1 MAQTSMDRIRRITTA
16 MRSPADH
23 TMRTWVHEAISGYLF
38 ILPAVFLLMAFLIVP
53 ILASVALVF
62 TDYSL
67 LAPPQWVGLENLSRL
82 LHDKRMF
89 ITYRNSLY
97 ITIGATT
104 LNNVLGLLLA
114 MGVNRK
120 MPGVLRYLLRTAF
133 FFPVLTTTAS
143 LAVVWR
149 FILTQDRG
157 ILNYLLQQVGL
168 EPVPW
173 LSSMRWAIPSVI
185 LYDVWKS
192 CGYLMVLYLAG
203 LQGIPD
209 VLYEA
214 AKIDGANRL
223 QLTRYVTL
231 PLITPTA
238 FFCIVIS
245 LIGAFQIFDN
255 AYVLTEGGPGDASR
269 TIAMYIYEMAFKR
282 YEMGYAS
289 AVALSLL
296 VVLVALTLFQLWI
309 SRKWVHYE

>member
-1 MAQTSMDRIRRITTA
+1 MAQTAVEDVQRAVEAPQVRARRL
-16 MRSPADH
+16 
-23 TMRTWVHEAISGYLF
+23 MRTWVQEMISGYLF
-38 ILPAVFLLMAFLIVP
+38 ILPAVAVLAVFLILP
-53 ILASVALVF
+53 ILASIGLVF
-62 TDYSL
+62 MDYDL
-67 LAPPQWVGLENLSRL
+67 LTPLKWLGLDNILRLVG
-82 LHDKRMF
+82 DKRM
-89 ITYRNSLY
+89 ITCYWNSLR
-97 ITIGATT
+97 ITIGATA
-104 LNNVLGLLLA
+104 LNQLLGLLLA

-120 MPGVLRYLLRTAF
+120 MPGLLRYLFRTAF
-133 FFPVLTTTAS
+133 FFPVLITTAS
-143 LAVVWR
+143 MAVVWR

-157 ILNYLLQQVGL
+157 IMNYLLQQIGL
-168 EPVPW
+168 APVPW
-173 LSSMRWAIPSVI
+173 LSSVRWAVPSVI

-203 LQGIPD
+203 LQGIPE

-214 AKIDGANRL
+214 ARIDGASRW
-223 QLTRYVTL
+223 QVTRYITL

-296 VVLVALTLFQLWI
+296 IVLVGLTLFQLWG
-309 SRKWVHYE
+309 SRRWVHYE